1 MKILWITLESIL
13 PANTGGKIG
22 VFKRLEQMA
31 KWNDIYLFYP
41 YDQDEELEQV
51 VELERYC
58 KKVYPYS
65 RKENKKHAILNIW
78 KYPFTVASRDIPEMK
93 KDIKKCIAQYNI
105 DLINI
110 DFPHMC
116 VDILGIEPDIPIIL
130 NEHNI
135 EWKVYRTI
143 AKSHRNILK
152 KVAYF
157 IDSFRL
163 YAYEKSLFKRLNFAQ
178 VTFVSSNDMEY
189 MVEQKIVSQDKVTL
203 IPVGADANNYN
214 NIEHN
219 GKNIIFVGKMSYGP
233 NIEAVQWFVKDIF
246 PKIKLKITDVK
257 FYIVGKDPA
266 EEVKLLQSENV
277 TVTGMVPDVA
287 DYYNRADLV
296 VLPLK
301 NGGGVKI
308 KLLEAVSYN
317 KAIVSSS
324 VGAEGTYF
332 AHKLLPVTDDSKEF
346 SEYCIDF
353 LLNNKKYPYDEIY
366 NYFIKNY
373 TWEKV
378 GIKYHMCMEKVM
390 EKEGQIHS

>member
-51 VELERYC
+51 VKIQRYY
-58 KKVYPYS
+58 KKVYQYR

-78 KYPFTVASRDIPEMK
+78 KYPFTVASRDITEMK

-203 IPVGADANNYN
+203 IPVGADANNYDYFKQTEDEFN
-214 NIEHN
+214 AYTKTLDPSDEAYGMTFEQFIDALLSAQIESITN
-219 GKNIIFVGKMSYGP
+219 S
-233 NIEAVQWFVKDIF
+233 VQSIKISVADLSDCKSKLTADQKQMYANCGDIAKAYIA
-246 PKIKLKITDVK
+246 KIKSDVTFKPGADTSGYNTDDLGEIT
-257 FYIVGKDPA
+257 
-266 EEVKLLQSENV
+266 
-277 TVTGMVPDVA
+277 
-287 DYYNRADLV
+287 V
-296 VLPLK
+296 V
-301 NGGGVKI
+301 
-308 KLLEAVSYN
+308 
-317 KAIVSSS
+317 S
-324 VGAEGTYF
+324 VGGNWYIAG
-332 AHKLLPVTDDSKEF
+332 
-346 SEYCIDF
+346 
-353 LLNNKKYPYDEIY
+353 
-366 NYFIKNY
+366 
-373 TWEKV
+373 
-378 GIKYHMCMEKVM
+378 
-390 EKEGQIHS
+390 